1 MKSRPLLIAI
11 LLALSPGALLA
22 APGLV
27 WHEPAYAH
35 PDLGGTRMRSPLY
48 EVKGSD
54 VVVYQGFW
62 KNGGAN
68 GDQNGGTVF
77 YRFRPR
83 LGSPTAWVGVNLSF
97 HNNVGTNQ
105 YWKAT
110 IPTTTAAATDVIE
123 YYIRV
128 TFTAGVGSNPE
139 TTYLRGGDLQGNFQ
153 TTTSESV
160 AQANPYSIRN
170 RPAWIYHNNNRT
182 VAGDDIQVRLKTGYI
197 GPDNDPATLW
207 SSQGAVYFTTDGS
220 TPAGSLGVPSGN
232 TQVAALVFDG
242 TEGDASGNGNAAFW
256 RGTMA
261 GVLSGLPVGGQIRY
275 RIGLWNTATNE
286 EKFADHLAG
295 TDNTTF
301 VYQNGQ
307 LGQPNLTVNGMNAN
321 YSTTKLF
328 VDEIAGDS
336 IPLSISFSPG
346 EGNVTQA
353 EVFTNLN
360 RRDRADDDANADG
373 YDDGV
378 VPVPGN
384 TISAGDDTQYFK
396 AYAMTNA
403 GAGTYTLT
411 LPAEKTGAYRLT
423 ARWKVAGDPNWRWF
437 SNAVANRRDH
447 AITVSPKHARDL
459 VIYEINILNIEAT
472 GDTFAERST
481 IEDMHNAPGAPQNAN
496 NRWDLDY
503 LTALGANCLWFQPIH
518 PPGRDGREPFGGWGS
533 GNPPYEPGSPY
544 AVKNF
549 FEVSPVMTKNFS
561 GNPFSNAD
569 LLSQSNRD
577 AAMTAWQNFV
587 EAADTKNVD
596 IMLDAPFNHTAFDVE
611 LAQAGVDLLQP
622 DGQTWAK
629 TDEIRGREARFFSSN
644 ANYGNRA
651 SSAATIA
658 AGPDRYDFVKWQDVK
673 DVFFG
678 RYDALVETDSEP
690 ERSSYTSEGDWF
702 DTADTDWTA
711 SDFVQGGQGKNV
723 TRQVWKYFAR
733 YATYWLEKTR
743 PMGQNRNSVT
753 EPGLSISQRYAWDA
767 RGIDGLRCDF
777 GQGLPPQ
784 AWEYIINVA
793 RERKWNF
800 VMMSESLDGGAVTYR
815 SNRHFDILN
824 ENIVF
829 PLKTATTKFDY
840 RNIFE
845 GRRSAYGQGLVLI
858 NNVSHDEEN
867 YDDPWEALIRY
878 SVASTMDGAPMIFPG
893 QELGISKTFGYNQY
907 ELNFGKQVPHFKRF
921 NSMMPAWNDSG
932 FGNDQLFPVYAGMG
946 AARNFSRALRSSN
959 RWFLDGDGNN
969 TRIHAVAKYE
979 QWGVS
984 PNAQDVVLAF
994 ANLDRN
1000 AAQSD
1005 NFKIREPLAAGLG
1018 LKSTRRYNVK
1028 NIAAYLNA
1036 SIGMTGRRDLW
1047 LWGAGYTGAQLQ
1059 SSGFF
1064 ISLQRVPTMN
1074 TSANSFDAAWNQ
1086 KPFEAQFLK
1095 VFDVSVLS
1103 APGSA
1108 PAVSAYALDGSVTF
1122 SWPAVVDPEGLVPRY
1137 RLTVT
1142 RSDSVVQN
1150 FETSA
1155 TTYTVTGLP
1164 NGVTATATVATLNP
1178 NDTTVA
1184 SSPTSASSQ
1193 TRSLTSSGDEDG
1205 DGMTNAAEVAA
1216 GTNPLDP
1223 SSIFRI
1229 TSMTPVQGG
1238 FSITWDAI
1246 PGRTYTVERSSSLA
1260 PNSWTQLVS
1269 GLTSGNYTDS
1279 TAGTGNKFYRVRA
1292 MPTSN

>member
-1 MKSRPLLIAI
+1 MKKNPILTLL
-11 LLALSPGALLA
+11 LLVLSPLGLLA

-35 PDLGGTRMRSPLY
+35 PDLGGTRMRAPLY
-48 EVKGSD
+48 EAED
-54 VVVYQGFW
+54 NNIVVYQGFW
-62 KNGGAN
+62 KNGGVN
-68 GDQNGGTVF
+68 GDQNGGVVF

-83 LGSPTAWVGVNLSF
+83 IGSPTAWTGVNLTYHS
-97 HNNVGTNQ
+97 NVGSNQ
-105 YWKAT
+105 YWRAT
-110 IPTTTAAATDVIE
+110 IPTPTAAPTDVIE

-139 TTYLRGGDLQGNFQ
+139 TTYLRGGDLQNNFQ
-153 TTTSESV
+153 TTTSEAV

-170 RPAWIYHNNNRT
+170 RPGWIFHNNNRT
-182 VAGDDIQVRLKTGYI
+182 IAGNDIQVRLKSGYI
-197 GPDNDPATLW
+197 GPDNDSSTLW
-207 SSQGAVYFTTDGS
+207 ATHGSVYFTTDGS
-220 TPAGSLGVPSGN
+220 VPTGSLGVPSGS
-232 TQVAALVFDG
+232 TQAAAMVFDG
-242 TEGDASGNGNAAFW
+242 VEGDASGNGNAAFW
-256 RGTMA
+256 RGTMT
-261 GVLSGLPVGGQIRY
+261 GVLSGLPLGGQVRY
-275 RIGLWNTATNE
+275 RIGLWNSATNE

-295 TDNTTF
+295 TDSSTF

-307 LGQPNLTVNGMNAN
+307 LGQPNLTVNGLNAN
-321 YSTTKLF
+321 YTTTKLF

-336 IPLSISFSPG
+336 IPLNISFAPG
-346 EGNVTQA
+346 EPNVTQV

-360 RRDRADDDANADG
+360 RRDRADDDANSDG
-373 YDDGV
+373 YDDGI
-378 VPVPGN
+378 VPIAGN
-384 TISAGDDTQYFK
+384 TIVAGDDSQYFK
-396 AYAMTNA
+396 AYTMTNA

-411 LPAEKTGAYRLT
+411 LPAEQTGAYRLT

-447 AITVSPKHARDL
+447 AITVSPKDARDL
-459 VIYEINILNIEAT
+459 VIYEINVLNIEAT
-472 GDTFAERST
+472 GDTFAQRST
-481 IEDMHNAPGAPQNAN
+481 IEDMHNAPGAPQNGS

-518 PPGRDGREPFGGWGS
+518 PPARDGREPFGGWGS

-549 FEVSPVMTKNFS
+549 FEVSPVMTKDFV
-561 GNPFSNAD
+561 GNPFNNAD
-569 LLSQSNRD
+569 LISQSNRD
-577 AAMTAWQNFV
+577 AAMSAWQNFV
-587 EAADTKNVD
+587 VAADAKNID

-622 DGQTWAK
+622 DGQTWSK
-629 TDEIRGREARFFSSN
+629 TDEIRNRDARFFSSN
-644 ANYGNRA
+644 TNYGNRA

-658 AGPDRYDFVKWQDVK
+658 AGPDRYDFGKWQDVK

-702 DTADTDWTA
+702 DSSDSDWTNN
-711 SDFVQGGQGKNV
+711 DFVQGGQNKNV

-733 YATYWLEKTR
+733 YGTYWLEKTR
-743 PMGQNRNSVT
+743 PAGQNRNSASQ
-753 EPGLSISQRYAWDA
+753 PGLTIPQRYEWDG

-784 AWEYIINVA
+784 AWEYMINVA

-800 VMMSESLDGGAVTYR
+800 VMMSESLDGGSVTYR

-829 PLKTATTKFDY
+829 PLKTASSKTDY

-845 GRRSAYGQGLVLI
+845 GRRNAYGQGLVLI

-893 QELGISKTFGYNQY
+893 QELGISKTFGYNNY

-921 NSMMPAWNDSG
+921 NSMMPAWNDTG

-946 AARNFSRALRSSN
+946 AARNFSRALRSSS
-959 RWFLDGDGNN
+959 RWFMDGDGNN
-969 TRIHAVAKYE
+969 TKIHSVAKYE
-979 QWGVS
+979 QWGAS

-1000 AAQSD
+1000 AAQAD
-1005 NFKIREPLAAGLG
+1005 NFKVPGTLAAGLG
-1018 LKSTRRYNVK
+1018 LKNDRRYNVK
-1028 NIAAYLNA
+1028 NIAAYVNP
-1036 SIGMTGRRDLW
+1036 SIGMTGRRDVW

-1064 ISLQRVPTMN
+1064 LSLPRVPTLN
-1074 TSANSFDAAWNQ
+1074 TSANPADAAWNQ
-1086 KPFEAQFLK
+1086 RPFEAQFLK
-1095 VFDVSVLS
+1095 VYDVTALPAPNS
-1103 APGSA
+1103 APTVA
-1108 PAVSAYALDGSVTF
+1108 AYALDGSVTF
-1122 SWPAVVDPEGLVPRY
+1122 TWPAVLDPEGLVPQY

-1142 RSDSVVQN
+1142 RSDSVVQT
-1150 FETSA
+1150 FETSG
-1155 TTYTVTGLP
+1155 TTYTVSGLP
-1164 NGVTATATVATLNP
+1164 PGVTATGSIITLNP
-1178 NDTTVA
+1178 NNAAIA
-1184 SSPTSASSQ
+1184 SSPTTSSSP
-1193 TRSLTSSGDEDG
+1193 TLSLTSSSDNDG
-1205 DGMTNAAEVAA
+1205 DGVTNASEVAA
-1216 GTNPLDP
+1216 GTNPLDA
-1223 SSIFRI
+1223 SSYFRI
-1229 TSMTPVQGG
+1229 TSITPQVGG
-1238 FSITWDAI
+1238 GITVTWD
-1246 PGRTYTVERSSSLA
+1246 PVVGKTYTIQAATNLA
-1260 PNSWTQLVS
+1260 TGNWTTLAS
-1269 GLTSGNYTDS
+1269 GLTSGSYTD
-1279 TAGTGNKFYRVRA
+1279 TNPGTGPKFYRVKT
-1292 MPTSN
+1292 P